1 MVPVGTVL
9 NLKHHFYFAILTCF
23 NGLTLLYCNFLIIKT
38 KLLPVRYTIEVI
50 IFFNF
55 LKIAAKAAKIGRPTL
70 SHSHQKKGCS
80 ATLTPRLPG
89 TIEPYR
95 TPGSIPMASA
105 RPECS
110 TGHSH
115 VASCQTMCDSA
126 SALAK
131 PNCCPRTVLY
141 KSSQEARDQNTL
153 AYPLPPP
160 TPEGPA
166 GLWIRVQ

>member
-1 MVPVGTVL
+1 MKL
-9 NLKHHFYFAILTCF
+9 NF
-23 NGLTLLYCNFLIIKT
+23 
-38 KLLPVRYTIEVI
+38 YTIEVI
-50 IFFNF
+50 NFLNF
-55 LKIAAKAAKIGRPTL
+55 LKIAAVAEAAKMGRPTL

-160 TPEGPA
+160 TPRRSCRAVDLHYLFCGSQSSCFSHCGSRSSCFLNADPA
-166 GLWIRVQ
+166 